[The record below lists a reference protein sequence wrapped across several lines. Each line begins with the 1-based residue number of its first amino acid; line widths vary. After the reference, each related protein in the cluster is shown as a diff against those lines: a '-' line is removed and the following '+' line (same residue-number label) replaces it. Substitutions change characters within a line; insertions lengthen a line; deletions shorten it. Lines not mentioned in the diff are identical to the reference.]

1 MKRSGKWI
9 LRLIYLLFAGPVLLL
24 LAASF
29 TGRTGLSLEQY
40 RLAFSDARFL
50 ESLKNAVVITLPALA
65 IHVPVSITSGLLL
78 ARGKFKGIRLLNGI
92 YLLALLLPFQVIMMP
107 VYKMSHAVGL
117 FDTQFAVV
125 ILAAFSPLGPLIMA
139 TLIKGVSEEQWE
151 AVSIETSSVWKK
163 LRHIILPQI
172 AAGIILLVIITFAD
186 IWNMVEQ
193 PLILLS
199 ATSKKPISLAFND
212 FMKGNTAYLWAG
224 SSVYAMPIIVLYII
238 ISRLMRSP
246 HSKFKK

>member
-1 MKRSGKWI
+1 
-9 LRLIYLLFAGPVLLL
+9 
-24 LAASF
+24 
-29 TGRTGLSLEQY
+29 
-40 RLAFSDARFL
+40 
-50 ESLKNAVVITLPALA
+50 
-65 IHVPVSITSGLLL
+65 
-78 ARGKFKGIRLLNGI
+78 
-92 YLLALLLPFQVIMMP
+92 MMP

-172 AAGIILLVIITFAD
+172 ADGIILLVIITFAD

-199 ATSKKPISLAFND
+199 DAETHPLSVFLSKINSGEIGLAFAVATIYMIPSLLVFLYGEEYLVD
-212 FMKGNTAYLWAG
+212 GITYQGGIKG
-224 SSVYAMPIIVLYII
+224 
-238 ISRLMRSP
+238 
-246 HSKFKK
+246 

>member
-1 MKRSGKWI
+1 
-9 LRLIYLLFAGPVLLL
+9 
-24 LAASF
+24 
-29 TGRTGLSLEQY
+29 
-40 RLAFSDARFL
+40 
-50 ESLKNAVVITLPALA
+50 
-65 IHVPVSITSGLLL
+65 
-78 ARGKFKGIRLLNGI
+78 
-92 YLLALLLPFQVIMMP
+92 
-107 VYKMSHAVGL
+107 
-117 FDTQFAVV
+117 
-125 ILAAFSPLGPLIMA
+125 MA

-246 HSKFKK
+246 HSMFKK